1 MTDYAIGDETFGCYP
16 IIQNKNN
23 EISATRL
30 ENGVGELLE
39 RGGIDLELGLR
50 DLDQHFIVLAA
61 GELTLV
67 LSPLARAATVVQ
79 DGDLRARNRS
89 EHGCAGVWGGGG
101 VLGAGACGTVG
112 LAQRFPLQRGEK
124 PMHTCMRHADA
135 WCPTAV
141 TLAVACFGRL
151 TTGA

>member
-89 EHGCAGVWGGGG
+89 EHGCAGVCGGGRC
-101 VLGAGACGTVG
+101 AG
-112 LAQRFPLQRGEK
+112 RR
-124 PMHTCMRHADA
+124 CMRVQHFESTMEIHACCRADA
-135 WCPTAV
+135 WC
-141 TLAVACFGRL
+141 
-151 TTGA
+151 